1 MNRHFIFVSVFVAA
15 CATPSQ
21 PNVDSSTNTTSSI
34 GVETGSQFELKRGQ
48 QANVAGTTLR
58 LRFDGITADSRCPE
72 KVQCVWAGNAAANLR
87 IMSAEKS
94 VTLNTGIEP
103 KSTTIDSYTINLVD
117 VKPAARQGG
126 IGADDYRVI
135 LEVKRR

>member
-1 MNRHFIFVSVFVAA
+1 MNRYFILGFCLVAG

-21 PNVDSSTNTTSSI
+21 PVADASVTTSI

-48 QANVAGTTLR
+48 QANVAGTGIR
-58 LRFDGITADSRCPE
+58 LRFDGITEDSRCPE

-103 KSTTIDSYTINLVD
+103 KSTIVDNYTITLVD

>member
-1 MNRHFIFVSVFVAA
+1 MNRYFHLGLVLLTAA

-21 PNVDSSTNTTSSI
+21 PNVDPSTTSTSV

-48 QANVAGTTLR
+48 QANVTGTTIR
-58 LRFDGITADSRCPE
+58 LRFDGITEDSRCPE

-103 KSTTIDSYTINLVD
+103 KSTTIDSYILSLVD
-117 VKPAARQGG
+117 VKPNARQGG
-126 IGADDYRVI
+126 IGANDYRVI

>member
-1 MNRHFIFVSVFVAA
+1 MNRYFILGLCLVAG

-21 PNVDSSTNTTSSI
+21 PVADASVTTSI

-48 QANVAGTTLR
+48 QANVAGTGIR
-58 LRFDGITADSRCPE
+58 LRFDGITEDSRCPE

-103 KSTTIDSYTINLVD
+103 KSTIVDNYTITLVD

>member
-1 MNRHFIFVSVFVAA
+1 MKRSLLFLALLAAA

-21 PNVDSSTNTTSSI
+21 PVADGSVTTSI
-34 GVETGSQFELKRGQ
+34 GVEAGTQFELKRGQ
-48 QANVAGTTLR
+48 QANVAGTNLR
-58 LRFDGITADSRCPE
+58 LRFDGITEDSRCPE

-103 KSTTIDSYTINLVD
+103 RTTVVDAYTITLVN
-117 VKPAARQGG
+117 VKPNARQGG
-126 IGADDYRVI
+126 IGANDYRVV